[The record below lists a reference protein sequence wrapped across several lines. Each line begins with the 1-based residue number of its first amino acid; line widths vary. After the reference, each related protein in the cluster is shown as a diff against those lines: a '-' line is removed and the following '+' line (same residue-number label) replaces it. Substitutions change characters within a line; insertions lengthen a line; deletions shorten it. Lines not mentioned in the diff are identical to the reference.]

1 MERYHDLN
9 ELIAD
14 GGATCELCGQKMLR
28 ADGCSWP
35 GVYSRGV
42 YYKRIRYGEEEFPWP
57 DERCPD
63 CGAKLGHFHHM
74 NCDVEECPIC
84 GGQLIG
90 CGCDL
95 EYTDDL
101 EPSIS

>member
-1 MERYHDLN
+1 MEQYRDLN
-9 ELIAD
+9 KLIAD
-14 GGATCELCGQKMLR
+14 GGVTCKLCGQKMLR
-28 ADGCSWP
+28 ADGCTWP

-42 YYKRIRYGEEEFPWP
+42 YYRRIKYGEEEFPWP
-57 DERCPD
+57 DE
-63 CGAKLGHFHHM
+63 HFHHM

-90 CGCDL
+90 CDCDL